1 MARLFA
7 VCAMVGQ
14 RCLLKSLLKSLTFG
28 AVFKAPISQ
37 CWGTVDQVEAC
48 VPPPWVGV
56 EVEVIVFCVL
66 VNIGLDVLGVHMLSC
81 VCVGDH
87 GLGCADMGGP
97 ADNYA

>member
-1 MARLFA
+1 M
-7 VCAMVGQ
+7 
-14 RCLLKSLLKSLTFG
+14 
-28 AVFKAPISQ
+28 
-37 CWGTVDQVEAC
+37 
-48 VPPPWVGV
+48 PPPWVGV

-81 VCVGDH
+81 VCGGDH